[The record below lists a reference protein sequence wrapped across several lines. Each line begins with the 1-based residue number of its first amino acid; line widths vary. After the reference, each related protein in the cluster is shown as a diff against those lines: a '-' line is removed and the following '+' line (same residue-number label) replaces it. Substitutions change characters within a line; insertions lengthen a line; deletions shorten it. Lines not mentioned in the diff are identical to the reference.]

1 MKKIDWMAVLGGIV
15 MIILSILILTNP
27 DSTIAALAA
36 IVGVV
41 AVVRGIMFL
50 VDYNKSKD
58 LSHGRA
64 TLSLFLGILLIVLGV
79 LFLIGPEFIL
89 SIFVY
94 IAAIWFIAEG
104 IQNLVAI
111 RSHENTN
118 NSFYLVRVIL
128 NILLLI
134 GAVILLFRPDIAWLS
149 VTVITGILLM
159 IAGLGYLVNGF
170 IS

>member
-1 MKKIDWMAVLGGIV
+1 MKKTDWMSIVGGIV
-15 MIILSILILTNP
+15 MIILSILILSHP
-27 DSTIAALAA
+27 DSTIAVLAA

-41 AVVRGIMFL
+41 AIVRGIMFL
-50 VDYNKSKD
+50 IDYKNSRD

-64 TLSLFLGILLIVLGV
+64 TLPLFWGILLIVLGA
-79 LFLIGPEFIL
+79 LFMIGPEFL
-89 SIFVY
+89 LNIFVY
-94 IAAIWFIAEG
+94 IAAIWFIAEA

-128 NILLLI
+128 NVLLLI

-170 IS
+170 IR

>member
-15 MIILSILILTNP
+15 MIVLGILVLSHP
-27 DSTIAALAA
+27 DSTITTLAA

-41 AVVRGIMFL
+41 VLVRGIMFL
-50 VDYNKSKD
+50 VEYNNARN
-58 LSHGRA
+58 LNQGGA
-64 TLSLFLGILLIVLGV
+64 TLFLFLGILLIALGV
-79 LFLIGPEFIL
+79 LFLIGPEFVL
-89 SIFVY
+89 NAFVY